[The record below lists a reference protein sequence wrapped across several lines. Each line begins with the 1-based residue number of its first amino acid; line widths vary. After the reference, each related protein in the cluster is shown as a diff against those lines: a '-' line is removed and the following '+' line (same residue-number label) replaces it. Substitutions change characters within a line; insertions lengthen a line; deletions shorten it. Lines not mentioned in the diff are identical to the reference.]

1 MRRWGKRLVTALAVV
16 VVLLVV
22 AVGVLWWVSRPADP
36 GAFYEPPADV
46 PAEPGR
52 IVRSEG
58 FDTGVPDGAEAHL
71 FLYTTT
77 QYDGSA
83 AVASATVLV
92 PTAPAEEPRPVLAW
106 AHGTT
111 GIVPGC
117 APSLLDDPFGG
128 IPALRQVLDAGWVV
142 VATDY
147 VGLGTP
153 GPHQYLVGDSAARN
167 TLDSVRALRQL
178 EADEDLTGGVGLA
191 EEVQVWG
198 HSQGGN
204 TSLFTG
210 EVADAYAPDVDV
222 VGVAAFAPATELSR
236 LLAAEADSLVGKVLS
251 SLAMVSWGEVYPEV
265 SFDEVVRT
273 PAQPLVRSI
282 ADRCI
287 TKPAAFLS
295 AAEGVAIQGSIFAVD
310 VETDATLQGL
320 LERNTPHEPIPAP
333 LFVAQGTSDEVVD
346 PDVTDDWVESR
357 CDAGQAMTYRTY
369 ADQSHL
375 SIVAPDSP
383 VTDELVRWATDR
395 FAGDA
400 APTDCDIAEGAAG
413 G

>member
-1 MRRWGKRLVTALAVV
+1 MRRWGKRLLTVV
-16 VVLLVV
+16 GVLVVLLVV
-22 AVGVLWWVSRPADP
+22 AFGVLWWVSRPAEP
-36 GAFYEPPADV
+36 TAFYEPPAEV

-52 IVRSEG
+52 VIRHEG
-58 FDTGVPDGAEAHL
+58 FDTGVPEGAEAHL
-71 FLYTTT
+71 VLYTTT

-92 PTAPAEEPRPVLAW
+92 PTDAPDGPRPVLAW

-117 APSLLDDPFGG
+117 APSLLDDPFAG
-128 IPALRQVLDAGWVV
+128 IPALRQALDAGWVV

-167 TLDSVRALRQL
+167 TLDSVRALREL
-178 EADEDLTGGVGLA
+178 DADEDLTDGDGLA
-191 EEVQVWG
+191 DEVQVWG

-210 EVADAYAPDVDV
+210 EVAQGYAPDVEL
-222 VGVAAFAPATELSR
+222 VGVAAFAPATELSE
-236 LLAAEADSLVGKVLS
+236 LLAAEASSLVGKLLS
-251 SLAMVSWGEVYPEV
+251 SLAMVSWGEVYPAV
-265 SFDEVVRT
+265 VFDDVVRE
-273 PAQPLVRSI
+273 PVQPIVRSI

-287 TKPAAFLS
+287 TKPAAFVS
-295 AAEGVAIQGSIFAVD
+295 AAEGVVIRGSIFAVD
-310 VETDATLQGL
+310 VETDPVLQEL
-320 LERNTPHEPIPAP
+320 LARNTPTEDIPAP

-346 PDVTDDWVESR
+346 PAVTDDWVESR

-375 SIVAPDSP
+375 SIVEPDSP
-383 VTDELVRWATDR
+383 VTDELVRWATER

-400 APTDCDIAEGAAG
+400 APTGCDIAEGPTS
-413 G
+413 